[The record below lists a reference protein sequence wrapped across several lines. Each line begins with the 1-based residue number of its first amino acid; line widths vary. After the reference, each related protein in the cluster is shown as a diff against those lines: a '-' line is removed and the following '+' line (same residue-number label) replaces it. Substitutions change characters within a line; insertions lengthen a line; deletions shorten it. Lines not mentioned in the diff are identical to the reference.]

1 MTMPLIL
8 RKTPRGFC
16 RICKDVFYDTDS
28 DRVIADHNRT
38 CAQAHYEKHK
48 EHGDPL
54 AFLDSQDPELQAHV
68 EREYK
73 AGRLKP
79 STERVT

>member
-1 MTMPLIL
+1 MPVIL
-8 RKTPRGFC
+8 RRNPRGYC
-16 RICKDVFYDTDS
+16 RICQTKFFDTDS

-38 CAQAHYEKHK
+38 CAQAHFEARK

-68 EREYK
+68 EKEYK

-79 STERVT
+79 STERVI